1 MPGLIQ
7 AVLNGLLI
15 GGVYGLITIGLTL
28 VFGVMRVVNFAQGEF
43 LMLGMFGAYFA
54 WHLFGVDPIVSAL
67 AIGAIVALLGV
78 LVERLVIEPIVQ
90 AAHLSQ
96 IFATVGVSLI
106 LLNGAAVAFGNDYYS
121 VHTGYQTATVGIDSL
136 RLSVPSLISFG
147 WALAMVAALQ
157 VFLFYTDTGRA
168 LRATAQNRDAAVLM
182 GINPRRMFMMAF
194 GIGVGLTAVA
204 GAVIL
209 PYTTVT
215 PQSGQQYVVTM
226 FTVMVLGGLT
236 SIRGALI
243 GGLVVG
249 VVQSVS
255 TVFLPTSLQNLVV
268 FVVFLVAL
276 AITRSD
282 RGRPAWSPAALGL
295 NLRTLVRR

>member
-1 MPGLIQ
+1 MLGLTQ
-7 AVLNGLLI
+7 AIINGLLI

-54 WHLFGVDPIVSAL
+54 WRLFGIDPIVSAL
-67 AIGAIVALLGV
+67 AIGIIVGLLGV
-78 LVERLVIEPIVQ
+78 VVERLVIEPIVQ
-90 AAHLSQ
+90 ANHLSQ
-96 IFATVGVSLI
+96 IFATVGVSLV
-106 LLNGAAVAFGNDYYS
+106 LLNGSAVLFGNEFYS
-121 VHTGYQTATVGIDSL
+121 VHTAYQTSTLGLGAL

-147 WALAMVAALQ
+147 WAVTMVIALQ
-157 VFLFYTDTGRA
+157 AFLFYTDAGRA

-215 PQSGQQYVVTM
+215 PQSGQQYVVIM

-236 SIRGALI
+236 SIRGALA

-268 FVVFLVAL
+268 FLVFLAAL
-276 AITRSD
+276 AVTRTD
-282 RGRPAWSPAALGL
+282 RKRAGWRMQRFRVLAFKQP
-295 NLRTLVRR
+295 

>member
-1 MPGLIQ
+1 MLGLAQ

-28 VFGVMRVVNFAQGEF
+28 VFGVMKVVNFAQGEF

-54 WHLFGVDPIVSAL
+54 WRLFGLDPAVSAL
-67 AIGAIVALLGV
+67 GIGLIVGLLGV
-78 LVERLVIEPIVQ
+78 LVERVVIEPIVH
-90 AAHLSQ
+90 ATHLSQ

-106 LLNGAAVAFGNDYYS
+106 LLNGAAVVFGNDYYS
-121 VHTGYQTATVGIDSL
+121 VHTAYQTSTLALGEL
-136 RLSVPSLISFG
+136 RLSVPNLISFG
-147 WALAMVAALQ
+147 WAVIMVIVLQ
-157 VFLFYTDTGRA
+157 VFLFYTDVGRA
-168 LRATAQNRDAAVLM
+168 LRATAQNRDAAILM
-182 GINPRRMFMMAF
+182 GIDPRRMFMMAF

-215 PQSGQQYVVTM
+215 PQSGQQYIVIM

-236 SIRGALI
+236 SIRGTLA

-255 TVFLPTSLQNLVV
+255 TVFLPTSLENLVV
-268 FVVFLVAL
+268 FLVFLAAL
-276 AITRSD
+276 ALTRSD
-282 RGRPAWSPAALGL
+282 RTRPSWPMRALR
-295 NLRTLVRR
+295 LRSRAFRQS

>member
-1 MPGLIQ
+1 
-7 AVLNGLLI
+7 
-15 GGVYGLITIGLTL
+15 
-28 VFGVMRVVNFAQGEF
+28 
-43 LMLGMFGAYFA
+43 
-54 WHLFGVDPIVSAL
+54 
-67 AIGAIVALLGV
+67 
-78 LVERLVIEPIVQ
+78 
-90 AAHLSQ
+90 
-96 IFATVGVSLI
+96 VGVSLI
-106 LLNGAAVAFGNDYYS
+106 LLNGAAVVFGNDYYS
-121 VHTGYQTATVGIDSL
+121 VHTAYQTSTVGLGGL

-147 WALAMVAALQ
+147 WAVAMVVALQ
-157 VFLFYTDTGRA
+157 AFLFYTDAGRA

-194 GIGVGLTAVA
+194 GIGVGLTAIA

-215 PQSGQQYVVTM
+215 PQSGQQYVVIM

-236 SIRGALI
+236 SIRGALA

-268 FVVFLVAL
+268 FLVFLAAL
-276 AITRSD
+276 AVTRSD
-282 RGRPAWSPAALGL
+282 RTRPAWPMRI
-295 NLRTLVRR
+295 LRLRSVAVRHP